1 MNFQEFLNKGKSVKG
16 ITKKIVVGDRFKDEN
31 GKDFYFTIK
40 TLSADKIEQFRTKAG
55 SYDNN
60 GNFKFDSMLF
70 NTKIAIEGCEYPNFK
85 DAKSIRERN
94 CNTPEQYIKDVLL
107 PGEIEALGES
117 IKRLSGYNIPINE
130 LIEEA
135 KN

>member
-16 ITKKIVVGDRFKDEN
+16 ITKKIVIGDRFKDEN
-31 GKDFYFTIK
+31 GKDFSFTIK
-40 TLSADKIEQFRTKAG
+40 ALSAEQLEQYRAKAS
-55 SYDNN
+55 SYDSN

-70 NTKIAIEGCEYPNFK
+70 NIKIAISGCEYPNFK
-85 DAKSIRERN
+85 DAEGIRERN
-94 CNTPEQYIKDVLL
+94 CKTPEQYIKDVLL

-117 IKRLSGYNIPINE
+117 IKRLSGYNITINE